1 MLTWMPELYNRSLM
15 RMTSFTDEEM
25 LSLIDLA
32 AQLKARRA
40 AGIRG
45 DLLHRK
51 NVALIFEKSST
62 RTRNSALIAIRD
74 EGGNAEYLTRPDI
87 HFGKKESVKDTAR
100 VLGRIYD
107 GILFRGFAQK
117 TVEDLAKY
125 SGVPVWN
132 GLTDDYHP
140 TQILADLLT
149 IKETFGSL
157 KDCTVAY
164 VGDGRNNVA
173 NSLMMGCAKAGV
185 RYVCCTPKELWPE
198 ERGTPKELWPEERVL
213 AEAGEVARRNGVDVR
228 VFDDPVKGVKGA
240 NVLYTD
246 VWVSMGEESKTAERI
261 KLLSPYQVNMDLM
274 RATGNIDGRLLFL
287 HSRVPRPRDGR
298 HARERRPG
306 GDGRGVRV
314 EVLEGVRRVGEPHAH
329 DQGALRLGP
338 LQPRRPL
345 TRPCPGPPV
354 WRSWR
359 SRWPFPPSRTAATP
373 CSRRRTSGCGTA
385 GSTRTRS
392 APSWRTCTRTACATS
407 ASTRSRRGSAR
418 GSPRRWRRTT

>member
-1 MLTWMPELYNRSLM
+1 M

-25 LSLIDLA
+25 LELIELA

-40 AGIRG
+40 AGVRG

-51 NVALIFEKSST
+51 NIALIFEKSST
-62 RTRNSALIAIRD
+62 RTRNSTLVAVRD

-140 TQILADLLT
+140 TQIFADLLT
-149 IKETFGSL
+149 VRENFGTLDSN
-157 KDCTVAY
+157 TVIAY

-185 RYVCCTPKELWPE
+185 RYVCCSPKELRPDE
-198 ERGTPKELWPEERVL
+198 AVL
-213 AEAGEVARRNGVDVR
+213 AEAAAVAERNGVDIR
-228 VFDDPVKGVKGA
+228 VFEDPVAGVKGA

-261 KLLSPYQVNMDLM
+261 KMLRPYQINMDLM
-274 RATGNIDGRLLFL
+274 CATGNLDGRLLFL
-287 HSRVPRPRDGR
+287 HCLPAFHDY
-298 HARERRPG
+298 ET
-306 GDGRGVRV
+306 
-314 EVLEGVRRVGEPHAH
+314 EVTK
-329 DQGALRLGP
+329 DSGALEVTDEVFESKYSKVFDESENRMHTIKAL
-338 LQPRRPL
+338 LVSSL
-345 TRPCPGPPV
+345 CDY
-354 WRSWR
+354 
-359 SRWPFPPSRTAATP
+359 
-373 CSRRRTSGCGTA
+373 
-385 GSTRTRS
+385 S
-392 APSWRTCTRTACATS
+392 AI
-407 ASTRSRRGSAR
+407 
-418 GSPRRWRRTT
+418 